1 MIRRT
6 VVYTGTVQGVGFRA
20 TAQRFARG
28 FPVSGWVRNLPN
40 GNVELAVE
48 GQEADVDAFL
58 AKLAQRMAG
67 YVTNVQI
74 AADAATGEWS
84 GFDIVR

>member
-1 MIRRT
+1 MIRRN
-6 VVYTGTVQGVGFRA
+6 VVYSGSVQGVGFRA
-20 TAQRFARG
+20 TAQRIARR
-28 FPVSGWVRNLPN
+28 FSVAGWVRNLPN
-40 GNVELAVE
+40 GTVELLVE
-48 GQEADVDAFL
+48 GQEADVNAFL

-67 YVTNVQI
+67 YVTDVQI